1 MPLVERRLGRLWAA
15 GVMLLFA
22 IPAIAAPY
30 RLLLESDANA
40 DPGDEV
46 FLLTYDSLSDL
57 QNGDFSFGGFT
68 NIGISPSFSI
78 AGFLAEPA
86 NGGGGNGAVPEPG
99 TLALL
104 GLGLAGLSATRRR
117 KQ

>member
-46 FLLTYDSLSDL
+46 FLLTYDSLADL

-68 NIGISPSFSI
+68 DIGISAPFSI

-86 NGGGGNGAVPEPG
+86 DGGGGNGTAPEPG
-99 TLALL
+99 TLALF
-104 GLGLAGLSATRRR
+104 GVGLAGLAAARRR